1 MWRTTTQTSS
11 KIKCA
16 CSFAG
21 RSLKVP
27 ARCQLC
33 TKTEAPPPQPPLPPR
48 RSGRRFLKFLAG
60 SVLVTGGTFVGAVA
74 YGRAN
79 PEFRKQVESNW
90 PILLGISPYLFK
102 DDDTIFEGL
111 PALKTTSPSQM
122 PALLFQDT
130 KQEVKEVVSEKTG
143 PVAQDNPAEV
153 VGSDKDKES
162 AELRTAEEESRLE
175 RLRREREEEQRAK
188 ELHEK
193 MIEQEIDDAADL
205 AAFETIID
213 TITASSAQLTQD
225 AIDAQKKAVVL
236 TEEHRDRLKEAMD
249 EPQSDTADK
258 RAQWTRVVEA
268 AEAKIQALKV
278 ADDYAQAAKLELE
291 KLQVVI
297 ADSQE
302 KKPRL
307 GTSPTITDAAKH
319 LKDMTYDLDT
329 ATAEVVTAQTES
341 NILKEYHDLIQE
353 GKEQFTK
360 ELRSL
365 MPEVKLG
372 EKGKKLTEDEL
383 NSLIAHGH
391 RRIEQL
397 QHQLAE
403 QQALEQRRL
412 QEAIEKQKTELEQ
425 DTVDAINRELE
436 RKEGVFAVD
445 LEKKMEEVMRESEKE
460 MRVQLRRQAAAHSD
474 HLADVLRQ
482 QELEFDK
489 QLQQR
494 EQDVRIQ
501 EQNQYHQKLVGALA
515 TLKGVQSAVEGR
527 AGMEKQVQKAQE
539 LWLACENLKRTI
551 ASGDTISAPLA
562 NQIVAVTDAAEDNAF
577 VDAVVKSI
585 PEKALIQ
592 GVQTEEA
599 LRQRWEDVNR
609 VCRRVSMVDE
619 SGSGLA
625 KYLLSFLQSLLIFPQ
640 RTPSTPLPNQEI
652 DPDTLDTFRLLDFA
666 SYYIE
671 QGDLEQAVRY
681 INQLQGM
688 PRKVVADWLREAR
701 LLLETSQAANVLS
714 AHASASGL
722 GGLKF

>member
-1 MWRTTTQTSS
+1 MWRSTTQTSS

-27 ARCQLC
+27 SRCQLC
-33 TKTEAPPPQPPLPPR
+33 TKTEAPPPQPPSPR
-48 RSGRRFLKFLAG
+48 KSGSRFLKFLAG
-60 SVLVTGGTFVGAVA
+60 SILVTGGTMVGAVA

-79 PEFRKQVESNW
+79 PEFRRQVESNW
-90 PILLGISPYLFK
+90 PILLGISPYLFN
-102 DDDTIFEGL
+102 DNNINGEEL
-111 PALKTTSPSQM
+111 PALKEKAPSQM
-122 PALLFQDT
+122 PPLLFQDT
-130 KQEVKEVVSEKTG
+130 KEVVKDIMSEKSVDLGQDKPVEAADMTKTKQEKEVV
-143 PVAQDNPAEV
+143 AQK
-153 VGSDKDKES
+153 KD
-162 AELRTAEEESRLE
+162 EEESRIE

-188 ELHEK
+188 ELKEK

-205 AAFETIID
+205 AAFEAIID
-213 TITASSAQLTQD
+213 TITASSTQLTQD
-225 AIDAQKKAVVL
+225 AIDAQKKGVVL

-249 EPQSDTADK
+249 ELQSDTNEK
-258 RAQWTRVVEA
+258 RAQWTKVVEA
-268 AEAKIQALKV
+268 AEAKMDLM
-278 ADDYAQAAKLELE
+278 ELE
-291 KLQVVI
+291 KLKVVI
-297 ADSQE
+297 AESQE

-307 GTSPTITDAAKH
+307 GSSQAITDATKY
-319 LKDMTYDLDT
+319 LNKITYDLDT
-329 ATAEVVTAQTES
+329 AVAEVVKAQAES

-353 GKEQFTK
+353 GREQFSK
-360 ELRSL
+360 ELKSL

-403 QQALEQRRL
+403 QQAMEQRRL
-412 QEAIEKQKTELEQ
+412 QQALQKQKGELEQ
-425 DTVDAINRELE
+425 EMVDAINRELE
-436 RKEGVFAVD
+436 RKEGIFAVD
-445 LEKKMEEVMRESEKE
+445 LDKKIEEVMQESEKE

-474 HLADVLRQ
+474 HLADVLQ
-482 QELEFDK
+482 QQAQEFDQ
-489 QLQQR
+489 QLQQH
-494 EQDVRIQ
+494 EQNVRIQ
-501 EQNQYHQKLVGALA
+501 EQDRYHQKLAGALA

-551 ASGDTISAPLA
+551 ASGDTMSAPLA
-562 NQIVAVTDAAEDNAF
+562 NEIVAVTDAAEDNAF
-577 VDAVVKSI
+577 VDAIIKSI

-592 GVQTEEA
+592 GVQSQEA
-599 LRQRWEDVNR
+599 LRQRWDNVNR
-609 VCRRVSMVDE
+609 VCRRVVMVEE
-619 SGSGLA
+619 SGSSLF
-625 KYLLSFLQSLLIFPQ
+625 KYVLSFVQSLLIFPQ
-640 RTPSTPLPNQEI
+640 RIPATPPPNQEI
-652 DPDTLDTFRLLDFA
+652 DPDSLDTFRLLDLA
-666 SYYIE
+666 SYHIE

-681 INQLQGM
+681 INQLRGM

-701 LLLETSQAANVLS
+701 LLLETSQAASVLS